1 MAISRSENM
10 RRIRSKNTSTEL
22 QVRQVLRSLGFTGY
36 RIHYKNLPGK
46 PDIVFVRR
54 KKVILVHGCF
64 WHDHDCKEGTRKPKS
79 NKDYW
84 LPKIAATKKRDADR
98 LEVLKNEGWAALTV
112 WECELRRKKELAEK
126 LLNFLS
132 A

>member
-22 QVRQVLRSLGFTGY
+22 QVRKVLRSLGFTGY

-46 PDIVFVRR
+46 PDIVFVGR
-54 KKVILVHGCF
+54 KKVIFVHGCF
-64 WHDHDCKEGTRKPKS
+64 WHGHDCKEGVRKPKS

-84 LPKIAATKKRDADR
+84 LLKIAANKKRDADR
-98 LEVLKNEGWAALTV
+98 LEVLKNKDWAVLTV
-112 WECELRRKKELAEK
+112 WECELRKEKELAGK
-126 LLNFLS
+126 LLSFLS
-132 A
+132 S